1 MKMKLGEALVRDSL
15 ITRDQL
21 KEALERQVIF
31 GGRIGTNIVER
42 GFLKEAELAA
52 FLGRYFRVPV
62 VDVRLLTA
70 VDSEIIECISR
81 DVAEKYRV
89 IPFKK
94 ERKRLHVAMMEP
106 NVLQNIDELRFR
118 TTYDIVPYIIT
129 EMRLLYALEKYYGI
143 ERNLRYISTTHLSD
157 EEEPAAKEN
166 KEDLVKLKESFA
178 TAREK
183 EEIVGLLLHAA
194 GKVYSR
200 VALFLLKSGSVS
212 GWKAKGLNVEREEFR
227 PHPNSV
233 FAEVIAGKNYY
244 RGPLLK
250 IPANDPL
257 IKIVG
262 GTPQDCLVIPIQIRE
277 KIIGLLYVDNG
288 IASVLDANLGYINT
302 IVSMASISFEITILR
317 RKILD
322 L

>member
-1 MKMKLGEALVRDSL
+1 MKLGEALVRDSL

-42 GFLKEAELAA
+42 GFLKEAELAG
-52 FLGRYFRVPV
+52 FLSRYFKVPA
-62 VDVRLLTA
+62 VDVKLLT
-70 VDSEIIECISR
+70 SIENEVIDCISR
-81 DVAEKYRV
+81 DIAEKYRV

-106 NVLQNIDELRFR
+106 NVLQSIDELRFR

-157 EEEPAAKEN
+157 EEQATAPDN
-166 KEDLVKLKESFA
+166 KADLLKLKESFA
-178 TAREK
+178 SARDK

-200 VALFLLKSGSVS
+200 VAMFVIKSGSVS
-212 GWKAKGLNVEREEFR
+212 GWKAKGLNVERAEFR
-227 PHPNSV
+227 PQPNSL

-250 IPANDPL
+250 VPANEPL
-257 IKIVG
+257 ITIVG
-262 GTPQDCLVIPIQIRE
+262 GTPQDCLVVPVQIRE

-288 IASVLDANLGYINT
+288 IASVLDANLGYINN

-317 RKILD
+317 RKIFD

>member
-1 MKMKLGEALVRDSL
+1 MKMKLGEALVRESL

-42 GFLKEAELAA
+42 GFMKEADLAA
-52 FLGRYFRVPV
+52 FLGRYFGVPA
-62 VDVRLLTA
+62 VDVKMLA
-70 VDSEIIECISR
+70 SIDSEIIECISR
-81 DVAEKYRV
+81 DVADKYRV

-143 ERNLRYISTTHLSD
+143 ERSLRYISTTPLSD
-157 EEEPAAKEN
+157 EEQAAAPEK
-166 KEDLVKLKESFA
+166 KEDLMKLKESFA
-178 TAREK
+178 SAREK

-194 GKVYSR
+194 EKVYSR
-200 VALFLLKSGSVS
+200 VAVFLLKSGSIS
-212 GWKAKGLNVEREEFR
+212 GWKGRGLNVENESFR
-227 PHPNSV
+227 PDPNSL
-233 FAEVIAGKNYY
+233 FAEVIARKNYY

-250 IPANDPL
+250 VPANDPL

-262 GTPQDCLVIPIQIRE
+262 GSPQDCLVIPIQIRE

-288 IASVLDANLGYINT
+288 ISSVLDANLGYINS

>member
-1 MKMKLGEALVRDSL
+1 MKLGEALVRDSL

-21 KEALERQVIF
+21 REALERQVIF

-42 GFLKEAELAA
+42 GFLKEAELAG
-52 FLGRYFRVPV
+52 FLSRYFKVPA
-62 VDVRLLTA
+62 VDVRLLA
-70 VDSEIIECISR
+70 AIDSEIIDCISR

-94 ERKRLHVAMMEP
+94 DRKRLHVAMMEP
-106 NVLQNIDELRFR
+106 NVLQSIDELRFR

-143 ERNLRYISTTHLSD
+143 ERNLRYISTIHLSD
-157 EEEPAAKEN
+157 VEQAAPAPDSKA
-166 KEDLVKLKESFA
+166 DLLKLKESFA
-178 TAREK
+178 GAREK

-200 VALFLLKSGSVS
+200 VGMFLVKAGGVS
-212 GWKAKGLNVEREEFR
+212 GWKAKGLNVEHEEFR
-227 PHPNSV
+227 PQPNSV
-233 FAEVIAGKNYY
+233 FAEVISHKNYY
-244 RGPLLK
+244 RGPLLRV
-250 IPANDPL
+250 PANEPL

-262 GTPQDCLVIPIQIRE
+262 GTPQDCLIVPVQIRD

-288 IASVLDANLGYINT
+288 IASVLDANLGYINN
-302 IVSMASISFEITILR
+302 IVAMASISFEITILR

>member
-1 MKMKLGEALVRDSL
+1 MKMKLGEALVKDSL

-42 GFLKEAELAA
+42 GFLKEADLAA
-52 FLGRYFRVPV
+52 FLSRYFRVPA
-62 VDVRLLTA
+62 VDVKLLA
-70 VDSEIIECISR
+70 SIEGEIIECITR

-94 ERKRLHVAMMEP
+94 DRKRLHVAMMEP
-106 NVLQNIDELRFR
+106 NVVQNIDELRFR
-118 TTYDIVPYIIT
+118 TNYDIIPYIIT

-143 ERNLRYISTTHLSD
+143 ERNLRYISTTQLTD
-157 EEEPAAKEN
+157 EDKPAPQDN
-166 KEDLVKLKESFA
+166 KAELLKLKESFA
-178 TAREK
+178 GAREK

-194 GKVYSR
+194 GKIYSR
-200 VALFLLKSGSVS
+200 VGMFLLKSGGVT
-212 GWKAKGLNVEREEFR
+212 GWKAKGLNVENEEFR
-227 PHPNSV
+227 PHPNSL
-233 FAEVIAGKNYY
+233 FAEVVARKTYY

-250 IPANDPL
+250 VPANDPL

-262 GTPQDCLVIPIQIRE
+262 GTPQDCLVIPILIRD
-277 KIIGLLYVDNG
+277 KVIGLLYVDNG
-288 IASVLDANLGYINT
+288 IASVLDANLGYINS

-317 RKILD
+317 RKIFD